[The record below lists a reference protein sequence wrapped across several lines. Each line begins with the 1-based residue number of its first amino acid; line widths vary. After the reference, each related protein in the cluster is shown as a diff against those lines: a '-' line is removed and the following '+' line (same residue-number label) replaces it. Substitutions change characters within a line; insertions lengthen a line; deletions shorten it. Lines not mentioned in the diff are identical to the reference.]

1 MERVRAADV
10 DEQKRKKDLYTGNLD
25 SKIRRAEHRVQR
37 AAVRKAQIE
46 DRQFSDLRRVMRQRY
61 EVQEERRRMR
71 EQRNE
76 KERKQ
81 ELKMM
86 KLTVNT
92 RNAQLIEQRKR
103 LKLDAEDLLR
113 STQIGKVRE

>member
-1 MERVRAADV
+1 M
-10 DEQKRKKDLYTGNLD
+10 DEQKRKKALYTGNLD

-46 DRQFSDLRRVMRQRY
+46 DRQFSDLRQVMRQRH
-61 EVQEERRRMR
+61 EVQEERRRAKQER
-71 EQRNE
+71 DE

-86 KLTVNT
+86 KLTVNA
-92 RNAQLIEQRKR
+92 RNAQLINQRRR
-103 LKLDAEDLLR
+103 LKLDAEDLIK
-113 STQIGKVRE
+113 STQIKKVRAATGL